1 MIRQVSGIDA
11 GICVTEQPG
20 SPPERID
27 GPTDGRPRLGPRPI
41 DVPSVDPN
49 LAVAFGRPTGVP
61 SAFAPRSGPGQHNG
75 LSAPAAPPASAVIPS
90 PALATAF
97 RRPPGSD
104 MVILQRPPGS
114 HEPTQESAPEPTYWT
129 DGARDP
135 WRDPGSAVM
144 VGPPADTGGERGD
157 DEQGAPKPTGPLL
170 SVPEL
175 LFGRRVKPS
184 ALVVLLVAALL
195 VGAIGGVT
203 GWALASGGSSL
214 TDVGD
219 NLAQTNAANE
229 RAPGSIAGIT
239 ARVAPAVVSLEVQ
252 AGASGGDV
260 GSGVVID
267 PKGYI
272 ITNNHVIAAA
282 AGGAGTITAV
292 FNSGARVPATIVGRD
307 PVTDL
312 AVVKVSATNLTV
324 IKLGTSSALRPGDPV
339 IAIGSPL
346 GLAGT
351 VTSGIVSALNRPV
364 LVPGENG
371 GPSVVYDAI
380 QTDAAINPGNSG
392 GALVDAT
399 GALIGINSANQTFG
413 GSDSGSGGGSIGL
426 GFAIPI
432 DQATKIAQSL
442 IRTGAVKHANLGVST
457 RDVSA
462 TASLGAQVDNVIQ
475 GGAAA
480 AAGIAE
486 GDVITKFGNRSIS
499 SSVELQV
506 AVLDD
511 APGQTVTVQF
521 ARQGQQ
527 HTVQVTLQSD

>member
-1 MIRQVSGIDA
+1 MN
-11 GICVTEQPG
+11 EQPTFR
-20 SPPERID
+20 PEQD
-27 GPTDGRPRLGPRPI
+27 GPTPGDGLSDDRPRLAPRPI
-41 DVPSVDPN
+41 ETSPVDPG
-49 LAVAFGRPTGVP
+49 LAAVFGRPAGVQ
-61 SAFAPRSGPGQHNG
+61 SAFAPRTGPTAANG
-75 LSAPAAPPASAVIPS
+75 LTSVTPPPSA
-90 PALATAF
+90 ALATAF
-97 RRPPGSD
+97 SRPVGSD
-104 MVILQRPPGS
+104 EVILQRPPGQ
-114 HEPTQESAPEPTYWT
+114 TGGLDKATDATYWT
-129 DGARDP
+129 GDDGRDP
-135 WRDPGSAVM
+135 WRDPGSGV
-144 VGPPADTGGERGD
+144 VV
-157 DEQGAPKPTGPLL
+157 GAPAKTGTGEADEDRAAKPTGPLL

-184 ALVVLLVAALL
+184 ALVILLVAALL
-195 VGAIGGVT
+195 VGAVGGVT
-203 GWALASGGSSL
+203 GWALGNGGSSL

-219 NLAQTNAANE
+219 TLTQSNAGTE
-229 RAPGSIAGIT
+229 RAPDSVAGIT

-252 AGASGGDV
+252 AGTSGDV

-272 ITNNHVIAAA
+272 LTNNHVIAAA

-292 FNSGARVPATIVGRD
+292 FSSGARVPATIVGRD

-312 AVVKVSATNLTV
+312 AVIKVDATNLTV
-324 IKLGTSSALRPGDPV
+324 IKLGTSGALKPGDPV

-351 VTSGIVSALNRPV
+351 VTSGIVSALNRPL

-399 GALIGINSANQTFG
+399 GALVGINSANQTFG
-413 GSDSGSGGGSIGL
+413 GSDSGGGGGGSIGL

-432 DQATKIAQSL
+432 DQAIKVAQSL
-442 IRTGAVKHANLGVST
+442 IRTGTVKHAVLGVST

-462 TASLGAQVDNVIQ
+462 TASLGAQVDNVIA

-486 GDVITKFGNRSIS
+486 GDVITKFGGRSIS

-511 APGQTVTVQF
+511 QPGQTVTVQF

-527 HTVQVTLQSD
+527 HTVQVTLTSD

>member
-1 MIRQVSGIDA
+1 MS
-11 GICVTEQPG
+11 EQPG
-20 SPPERID
+20 PGPERAD
-27 GPTDGRPRLGPRPI
+27 EPADGRPRLGPRPI
-41 DVPSVDPN
+41 TVPSVDPN
-49 LAVAFGRPTGVP
+49 LAVAFGRPVGVS
-61 SAFAPRSGPGQHNG
+61 SAFAPRSGPNQHNG
-75 LSAPAAPPASAVIPS
+75 LSAPAAPPASAALPS

-97 RRPPGSD
+97 RRPQGSED
-104 MVILQRPPGS
+104 VILQRPPGTNGS
-114 HEPTQESAPEPTYWT
+114 YSESDPEPAYW
-129 DGARDP
+129 GEGGRDP
-135 WRDPGSAVM
+135 WRDPGSSVM
-144 VGPPADTGGERGD
+144 VGAPADTGHEP
-157 DEQGAPKPTGPLL
+157 DETGHEPAKPKGPLL

-195 VGAIGGVT
+195 VGAVGGVT
-203 GWALASGGSSL
+203 GWALGSGGSSL
-214 TDVGD
+214 TDVGN
-219 NLAQTNAANE
+219 NLAQTDPATE
-229 RAPGSIAGIT
+229 RAPGSVAGIT

-252 AGASGGDV
+252 AGTSGDV

-272 ITNNHVIAAA
+272 LTNNHVIASAV
-282 AGGAGTITAV
+282 GGAGTITAV
-292 FNSGARVPATIVGRD
+292 FSSGARVPAAIVGHD

-312 AVVKVSATNLTV
+312 AVLKVNATNLTV
-324 IKLGTSSALRPGDPV
+324 ITLGKSSGLKPGDPV

-364 LVPGENG
+364 SIPGEDG
-371 GPSVVYDAI
+371 GPPVLYDAI

-399 GALIGINSANQTFG
+399 GALVGINSANQTYG
-413 GSDSGSGGGSIGL
+413 SSDSGAGGGSIGL
-426 GFAIPI
+426 GFAIPV

-442 IRTGAVKHANLGVST
+442 IRTGTVKHANLGVST

-462 TASLGAQVDNVIQ
+462 TASLGAQVDNVVA

-486 GDVITKFGNRSIS
+486 GDVITKFDGRSIS

-511 APGQTVTVQF
+511 APGQSVTVQF

>member
-1 MIRQVSGIDA
+1 MS
-11 GICVTEQPG
+11 EQPG
-20 SPPERID
+20 AGPERAD
-27 GPTDGRPRLGPRPI
+27 DRPRLGPRPI
-41 DVPSVDPN
+41 DVPSVDPH
-49 LAVAFGRPTGVP
+49 LASAFGRPTGVN
-61 SAFAPRSGPGQHNG
+61 SAFAPRNG
-75 LSAPAAPPASAVIPS
+75 FTTPAAPAPSVGPS

-97 RRPPGSD
+97 RRPAGSEN
-104 MVILQRPPGS
+104 VVLQRPPG
-114 HEPTQESAPEPTYWT
+114 TQEPHPETAPEPTYWS
-129 DGARDP
+129 DGRDP
-135 WRDPGSAVM
+135 WRDPGSPVM
-144 VGPPADTGGERGD
+144 VGKPADTGAEPD
-157 DEQGAPKPTGPLL
+157 ASSHATAKPTGPLL

-184 ALVVLLVAALL
+184 ALAVLLVAALL
-195 VGAIGGVT
+195 IGAVGGVA
-203 GWALASGGSSL
+203 GWALGSGGSAL

-219 NLAQTNAANE
+219 TLTQTNAANE
-229 RAPGSIAGIT
+229 RPPGSVAGIT
-239 ARVAPAVVSLEVQ
+239 SRVAPAVVSLEVQ
-252 AGASGGDV
+252 AGTSGDV

-267 PKGYI
+267 PKGYLV
-272 ITNNHVIAAA
+272 TNNHVIAAA
-282 AGGAGTITAV
+282 ASGAGTITAV
-292 FNSGARVPATIVGRD
+292 FSSGARVPATIVGRD
-307 PVTDL
+307 PITDL
-312 AVVKVSATNLTV
+312 AVLKVNATNLTV
-324 IKLGTSSALRPGDPV
+324 IKLGTSSSLRPGDSV

-364 LVPGENG
+364 LIPPENG
-371 GPSVVYDAI
+371 GPSIVYDAI

-392 GALVDAT
+392 GALVDGT
-399 GALIGINSANQTFG
+399 GALVGINSANQTFG
-413 GSDSGSGGGSIGL
+413 GSDAGQGGGSIGL

-442 IRTGAVKHANLGVST
+442 IRTGTVKHANLGAST

-462 TASLGAQVDNVIQ
+462 NASLGAQVDNVVQ

-486 GDVITKFGNRSIS
+486 GDVITKFGGRAIS

-511 APGQTVTVQF
+511 SPGQSVTVQF